1 MVSRGLYCRRRNV
14 NRPRAL
20 HMELSH
26 NLPNA
31 EYRRF
36 EGMRE
41 YEAVIDRL
49 IPLTLRTIRIFDRSL
64 ARSYDSAE
72 RFDLLRQFLLA
83 SRVNRVMI
91 ALHDTAR
98 LDRECP
104 RMVLLLQQF
113 SHAVSIRE
121 TLRPAKL
128 VYDPF
133 VIFDASHY
141 VHRFHYDHLRAAQG
155 TNDILGAQQLIDRF
169 SEIWEA
175 CGPAVSANV
184 SGL

>member
-1 MVSRGLYCRRRNV
+1 
-14 NRPRAL
+14 
-20 HMELSH
+20 MEQPG

-41 YEAVIDRL
+41 YEAVINSL
-49 IPLTLRTIRIFDRSL
+49 IPQTQSVIRVFDKSL
-64 ARSYDSAE
+64 SRAHNSPQ
-72 RFDLLRQFLLA
+72 RFELLRQFLLA
-83 SRVNRVMI
+83 SQRNRLLIVLHEVDTLERV
-91 ALHDTAR
+91 
-98 LDRECP
+98 CP
-104 RMVLLLQQF
+104 RMLLLLQQF
-113 SHAVSIRE
+113 SYAISIRE
-121 TLRPAKL
+121 TLRPAKH

-169 SEIWEA
+169 GEIWEVS
-175 CGPAVSANV
+175 GPAVSANV

>member
-1 MVSRGLYCRRRNV
+1 
-14 NRPRAL
+14 
-20 HMELSH
+20 METPH

-41 YEAVIDRL
+41 YEELIDRM
-49 IPLTLRTIRIFDRSL
+49 IPQTLRTIRMFDRSL
-64 ARSYDSAE
+64 GRNWNTPE
-72 RFDLLRQFLLA
+72 RCELLRQFLLA
-83 SRVNRVMI
+83 SRVNRLTI

-98 LDRECP
+98 LERECP
-104 RMVLLLQQF
+104 RMLKLLQQF
-113 SHAVSIRE
+113 SYAVSIRE

-133 VIFDASHY
+133 IVFDASHY
-141 VHRFHYDHLRAAQG
+141 LHRFHYDHLRAAQG
-155 TNDILGAQQLIDRF
+155 TNDVLGAQQLIDRF
-169 SEIWEA
+169 SEIWEV
-175 CGPAVSANV
+175 CGPAISANV